1 MLHYGKITCFLLIS
15 ACFCPSPGY
24 LQEAVHAEHRKPF
37 FERLRRLEEQ
47 FRRFQQMTL
56 TRLQGIADNYN
67 VSYNIDA
74 HFQLLTEQYQNISD
88 SINGF
93 KATAENDLSSLKF
106 WTRKLQKKSKKLD
119 LKVNA
124 LEKAVNDINRQQTKD
139 KKEQVLLLTNLTEEV
154 QSQKNQIT
162 SLFANK
168 DKIEAN
174 VQILQETVNGQRVK
188 VDKFEEQVRT
198 ALQNDVVSFRT
209 FSQQKSNETPK
220 DKSSESPET
229 PTKQVKKT
237 MASNQKLHVK
247 HLRSKQLQQKQ
258 QPPQPTRVDPTQE
271 TEIQPTTESLI
282 KSNQLKPQNPTL
294 IPQMQK
300 ISKNQEM
307 PIKDGTIC
315 NVKSMLYFPNSS
327 TDDYVTFKKGFSTGI
342 HELSICTWLQVG
354 SGYLGTM
361 LSYATEENDNKLV
374 LHGRNSTTQTSIH
387 FVIGDPAYREL
398 PVDSLLDGKWHH
410 ICLIWSSIEGKY
422 WYYIDRR
429 LVSTGSKFQKGYE
442 ITPGGSLVIG
452 QEQDSMGGGFDITES
467 FVGSL
472 AGFAV
477 WNQALTPGEVSGIV
491 MGKGLP
497 RGTIITLDDI
507 AEVKGNVQHIAC
519 GCLEYCF

>member
-1 MLHYGKITCFLLIS
+1 MDGCSSRGKIII
-15 ACFCPSPGY
+15 AFC
-24 LQEAVHAEHRKPF
+24 KF
-37 FERLRRLEEQ
+37 FIQ
-47 FRRFQQMTL
+47 YPFRRFQQMTL

-88 SINGF
+88 NINGF

-139 KKEQVLLLTNLTEEV
+139 KKEQALLLTNLTEEV

-174 VQILQETVNGQRVK
+174 VQILQEVEQSLFNTATKKHFRVR
-188 VDKFEEQVRT
+188 QNLSRT
-198 ALQNDVVSFRT
+198 QDHPPSSGTEVHRQTDPQAYNSHAVQQSFI
-209 FSQQKSNETPK
+209 
-220 DKSSESPET
+220 SSLA
-229 PTKQVKKT
+229 V
-237 MASNQKLHVK
+237 
-247 HLRSKQLQQKQ
+247 
-258 QPPQPTRVDPTQE
+258 
-271 TEIQPTTESLI
+271 
-282 KSNQLKPQNPTL
+282 
-294 IPQMQK
+294 
-300 ISKNQEM
+300 
-307 PIKDGTIC
+307 C

-327 TDDYVTFKKGFSTGI
+327 TDDYVTFKKGVSTGI

-442 ITPGGSLVIG
+442 ISPGGSLVIG

>member
-1 MLHYGKITCFLLIS
+1 ALETSYRLLVFKQI
-15 ACFCPSPGY
+15 F
-24 LQEAVHAEHRKPF
+24 
-37 FERLRRLEEQ
+37 

-88 SINGF
+88 NINGF

-139 KKEQVLLLTNLTEEV
+139 KKEQ
-154 QSQKNQIT
+154 KNQIT

-174 VQILQETVNGQRVK
+174 VQILQEAVNGQRVK
-188 VDKFEEQVRT
+188 VDQFEEQVRT
-198 ALQNDVVSFRT
+198 ALQNDVKGFFFFFYNAIPTVSFLCPFLSVT
-209 FSQQKSNETPK
+209 
-220 DKSSESPET
+220 SS
-229 PTKQVKKT
+229 K
-237 MASNQKLHVK
+237 
-247 HLRSKQLQQKQ
+247 
-258 QPPQPTRVDPTQE
+258 PPQVTLLL
-271 TEIQPTTESLI
+271 S
-282 KSNQLKPQNPTL
+282 QLFFTYTSGL
-294 IPQMQK
+294 V
-300 ISKNQEM
+300 
-307 PIKDGTIC
+307 C

-327 TDDYVTFKKGFSTGI
+327 TDDYVTFKKGVSTGI

-442 ITPGGSLVIG
+442 ISPGGSLVIG